1 MTALEFKEAMRKQVL
16 TAPAPAC
23 MHDRRPRHWA
33 STVDAFSHKSD
44 ASLFTRLHVDAFAHK
59 IDAQQVLQSP
69 HEVQRIKPRLSRAA
83 LLKSPKTLS
92 YGACCAQ
99 GFVAPDEL
107 ALNGQRSV
115 ARLARRLGAQGAVQR
130 CITFTRARTHTHYAG
145 LPLRSAQPVQ
155 HHLTGANRNQLEQRD
170 ERACSQKLRG

>member
-1 MTALEFKEAMRKQVL
+1 VITLHDVHVIEQRVVVDGKIVSQLCDEEGNMTALEFKEAMRKQVL

-44 ASLFTRLHVDAFAHK
+44 AALFTRLHVDAFAHK

-83 LLKSPKTLS
+83 LLKSPKT
-92 YGACCAQ
+92 
-99 GFVAPDEL
+99 
-107 ALNGQRSV
+107 
-115 ARLARRLGAQGAVQR
+115 
-130 CITFTRARTHTHYAG
+130 
-145 LPLRSAQPVQ
+145 
-155 HHLTGANRNQLEQRD
+155 
-170 ERACSQKLRG
+170 